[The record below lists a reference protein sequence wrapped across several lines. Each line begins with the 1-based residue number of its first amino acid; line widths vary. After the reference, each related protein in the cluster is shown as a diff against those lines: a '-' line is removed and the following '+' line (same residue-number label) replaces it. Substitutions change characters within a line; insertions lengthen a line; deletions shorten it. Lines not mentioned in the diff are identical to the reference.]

1 MDDDFY
7 YPARDDLLTI
17 HEDIVREDQQT
28 ESCVRSPEA
37 VESALVYISVG
48 YFDEVPESIHAKA
61 AHLLRLLV
69 AEHPFVDGNKRTALN
84 SVVVFYELNGYKF
97 EYEDRRIRRILK
109 QFASD
114 SAAVEMEEVIAY
126 FRYHT
131 RSGEG

>member
-1 MDDDFY
+1 MDDDLY
-7 YPARDDLLTI
+7 YPTRDDILTI

-28 ESCVRSPEA
+28 EAGVRSPEA
-37 VESALVYISVG
+37 LESALAYISVG
-48 YFDEVPESIHAKA
+48 YFDQAPESIHAKA

-84 SVVVFYELNGYKF
+84 TVVVFYELNGYKF
-97 EYEDRRIRRILK
+97 EYEDRRIRSILK

-114 SAAVEMEEVIAY
+114 SEAVEMEEVIAY
-126 FRYHT
+126 FRYRT